1 MIDSDQGF
9 GRARAWLFPIQ
20 TRELKTFLPMGL
32 MMFFVLF
39 NYTVL
44 RDVKD
49 TLVVGAAGGEALS
62 LIKLIGTVPGAVAI
76 MLVYAK
82 LSQVFS
88 RRQMF
93 YIAVVPFMLFFGL
106 FALVIYPNLSS
117 LHPSASLVEKIA
129 SDFPRFK
136 TLAHVWGNWSYAL
149 FYVLAELW
157 GSVILSLLFWQT
169 ANDIVAMKQA
179 KRFYPL
185 FGVIANFGAI
195 GAGLAL
201 SYFSRVRQD
210 LPAGMDPWG
219 LSLNYLM
226 GAVVL
231 SCLGL
236 MLTYW
241 WISSTNELPEAPLK
255 QKKQKMSLTESFRY
269 LIRSKHLGCIS
280 LLVICYGISINVV
293 EAVWKNEIKFVYGN
307 LNDYSAFMGN
317 FSIYMGLVT
326 IAFMFLGGMIV
337 RKFGWFVSA
346 SLTPIMI
353 MVSGLLFFAFVSFKD
368 ALEPYTLSL
377 LAAGPSV
384 IAVWLGFGQNIMSKA
399 TKYSLFDP
407 TKEMS
412 YIPLDEESK
421 LRGKAAVDVVGA
433 RLGKSGGA
441 LIQQAFLF
449 GTGLSLAELS
459 PYLGAVVLIVVGAWL
474 MAASAL
480 DKSIKGRAVP
490 LQAAV

>member
-1 MIDSDQGF
+1 
-9 GRARAWLFPIQ
+9 
-20 TRELKTFLPMGL
+20 MGL
-32 MMFFVLF
+32 MMFFTLF

-62 LIKLIGTVPGAVAI
+62 LIKLIGTVPGAVVI
-76 MLVYAK
+76 MLIYAK
-82 LSQVFS
+82 LSQVFN

-93 YIAVVPFMLFFGL
+93 YLSVIPFMLFFGL
-106 FALVIYPNLSS
+106 FALVIYPNLAS
-117 LHPSASLVEKIA
+117 LHPSEALIQKIA
-129 SDFPRFK
+129 SDFPRMK
-136 TLAHVWGNWSYAL
+136 TFVYVWGSWSYAL
-149 FYVLAELW
+149 FYVMAELW

-169 ANDIVAMKQA
+169 ANDIFAMKQA

-185 FGVIANFGAI
+185 FGVIANFGAV
-195 GAGLAL
+195 GAGIAL
-201 SYFSRVRQD
+201 SYFSKVRRG
-210 LPAGMDPWG
+210 LPEGVDPWG

-231 SCLGL
+231 SCLSL

-241 WISSTNELPEAPLK
+241 WINKRYPLADEVTVK
-255 QKKQKMSLTESFRY
+255 KKQKMRLLDSFKY

-326 IAFMFLGGMIV
+326 IVFMFLGGMIV

-346 SLTPIMI
+346 SLTPVMI
-353 MVSGLLFFAFVSFKD
+353 LVSGLFFFAFVSFKD
-368 ALEPYTLSL
+368 SLEPYTLST
-377 LAAGPSV
+377 LAAAPSV
-384 IAVWLGFGQNIMSKA
+384 IAIWLGFGQNIMSKA

-407 TKEMS
+407 TKEMC

-421 LRGKAAVDVVGA
+421 LRGKAAVDVVGS

-441 LIQQAFLF
+441 LIQQALLF

-459 PYLGAVVLIVVGAWL
+459 PYLGAVVLITVGIWL
-474 MAASAL
+474 MAAGAL
-480 DKSIKGRAVP
+480 KGEPAIMKP
-490 LQAAV
+490 STAS